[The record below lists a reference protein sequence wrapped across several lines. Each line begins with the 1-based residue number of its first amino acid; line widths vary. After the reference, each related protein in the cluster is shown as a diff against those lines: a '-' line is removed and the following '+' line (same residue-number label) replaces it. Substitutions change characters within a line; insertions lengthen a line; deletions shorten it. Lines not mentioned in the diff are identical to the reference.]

1 VLTNPQPMVREILL
15 WPDPVLAKKAAPVD
29 AVDAAVQALIADLFD
44 TMYAAP
50 GVGLAAPQVGVL
62 RQVLVLD
69 TRSRQPE
76 SRPLAMVNP
85 RIVERFGTTTYRE
98 GCLSIPGEAE
108 EVERAERVTVAY
120 LDEAGEPQ
128 QLLCEGL
135 LAIAVQHE
143 TDHLQGVVYPDH
155 LPPLTRL
162 LLRKRMRAKKRE
174 RATGRSIVQLGEEL

>member
-1 VLTNPQPMVREILL
+1 MGMQREILL
-15 WPDPVLAKKAAPVD
+15 WPDPFLRKRAAPVD
-29 AVDAAVQALIADLFD
+29 AVDTSVRALIQDLFD

-62 RQVLVLD
+62 RQVVVLD

-76 SRPLAMVNP
+76 SRPIAMVNP
-85 RIVERFGTTTYRE
+85 RILERLGTTTYRE

-108 EVERAERVTVAY
+108 EVERAERVTVSY

-128 QLLCEGL
+128 TLLCEGL

-143 TDHLQGVVYPDH
+143 TDHLEGTVYLDH
-155 LPPLTRL
+155 LSPLTRVL
-162 LLRKRMRAKKRE
+162 IRKRMRRRKRE
-174 RATGRSIVQLGEEL
+174 RAAVQDTVQLGDAL

>member
-1 VLTNPQPMVREILL
+1 MVREILL
-15 WPDPVLAKKAAPVD
+15 WPHPLLAQAAAPVD
-29 AVDAAVQALIADLFD
+29 AVDAAVQALIQDLFD

-69 TRSRQPE
+69 TRVRQPE

-85 RIVERFGTTTYRE
+85 RILERTGMTTYRE

-108 EVERAERVTVAY
+108 DVERAASVRVAY
-120 LDEAGEPQ
+120 LDETGTPQ
-128 QLLCEGL
+128 ELLCEGL

-143 TDHLQGVVYPDH
+143 TDHLLGTVYPDR

-162 LLRKRMRAKKRE
+162 LLRKRMRQRQRE
-174 RATGRSIVQLGEEL
+174 RATVRPEVQLGEEL

>member
-1 VLTNPQPMVREILL
+1 MLRDILL
-15 WPDPVLAKKAAPVD
+15 WPDPRLAKPAAPVE
-29 AVDAAVQALIADLFD
+29 AVDAGVQALIADLFE

-62 RQVLVLD
+62 AQVLVLD
-69 TRSRQPE
+69 TRARQPD

-85 RIVERFGTTTYRE
+85 RILEREGSTTYRE

-120 LDEAGEPQ
+120 LDEHGEPQ
-128 QLLCEGL
+128 RLLCEGL

-143 TDHLQGVVYPDH
+143 TDHLQGVVYLDH
-155 LPPLTRL
+155 LSPLTRL
-162 LLRKRMRAKKRE
+162 LIRKRMWGRKRE
-174 RATGRSIVQLGEEL
+174 RAAVGSTVQLGDEL

>member
-1 VLTNPQPMVREILL
+1 MVRDILL
-15 WPDPVLAKKAAPVD
+15 WPDPLLKRKAAPVD
-29 AVDAAVQALIADLFD
+29 AVDASVQALIRDLFD

-50 GVGLAAPQVGVL
+50 GVGLAATQLGVL
-62 RQVLVLD
+62 RQVVVLD

-85 RIVERFGTTTYRE
+85 RILERVGTTTYKE

-120 LDEAGEPQ
+120 LDEAGSPQ
-128 QLLCEGL
+128 TLLCEGL

-143 TDHLQGVVYPDH
+143 TDHLLGTVYLDH
-155 LPPLTRL
+155 LSPLTRVL
-162 LLRKRMRAKKRE
+162 IRKRMRRRKRE
-174 RATGRSIVQLGEEL
+174 RAAVEETVQLTDAL

>member
-1 VLTNPQPMVREILL
+1 MVRDILL
-15 WPDPVLAKKAAPVD
+15 WPDPILKKRALPVD
-29 AVDAAVQALIADLFD
+29 AVDVSVQTLIRDLFD

-62 RQVLVLD
+62 LSVVVLD
-69 TRSRQPE
+69 TRARQPE

-85 RIVERFGTTTYRE
+85 RILERVGNIIYKE

-120 LDEAGEPQ
+120 LDERGEPQ
-128 QLLCEGL
+128 TLLCEGL

-143 TDHLQGVVYPDH
+143 TDHLLGTVYLDH
-155 LPPLTRL
+155 LSPLTRVL
-162 LLRKRMRAKKRE
+162 IRKRMRRRKRE
-174 RATGRSIVQLGEEL
+174 RLAVKQTLQLGDEL